1 MRRSDKTALAVALSA
16 ILLILGTGIATRFAR
31 PEAPPP
37 APKPERIRAVL
48 ELAPLA
54 DTSKALVVGY
64 NYELLKRYA
73 ASNGQTAEIRLTGRD
88 RSFLDSLRAGVVDIV
103 VVPFEDSLAVDSVLV
118 SAPVDSLSLW
128 LMRHDEHDALREL
141 NGWIAA
147 WHASPDYPAVRSA
160 FLDRFSAFK
169 SGPRPQISPYDSLI
183 RAHADSLGWDWHLLA
198 AVIYQESRFHIEAVS
213 PRGAAGL
220 MQMMPRT
227 AANYGVTDPLDPEMN
242 VAAGAQLL
250 GNLIKRYYP
259 VGDNMTERY
268 KYALAAYNA
277 GVGRIDDCL
286 AMARH
291 LGVDTGYWINIVNRV
306 LPVMAQED
314 VAQTGV
320 VRLGP
325 FKGAETTFYVDNT
338 IAVYNRFCKIT
349 P

>member
-1 MRRSDKTALAVALSA
+1 MNRAERICLFLAGALIAAAGLFS
-16 ILLILGTGIATRFAR
+16 LLTNG
-31 PEAPPP
+31 
-37 APKPERIRAVL
+37 KPEEVRVRPARIRAVL

-64 NYELLKRYA
+64 NYELLRRYA
-73 ASNGQTAEIRLTGRD
+73 AENGQTAEILLTGRD
-88 RSFLDSLRAGVVDIV
+88 LSYLDSLRAGAVDIV
-103 VVPFEDSLAVDSVLV
+103 VVPFADSVAVDSVLV
-118 SAPVDSLSLW
+118 SAPLDSLSLW
-128 LMRHDEHDALREL
+128 LMRHDEHDAMREA
-141 NGWIAA
+141 NAWIAA

-227 AANYGVTDPLDPEMN
+227 AERYGVTDPLDPEMN
-242 VAAGAQLL
+242 IAAGAQML
-250 GNLIKRYYP
+250 GNLIQRYYP

-277 GVGRIDDCL
+277 GIGRIDDCI

-314 VAQTGV
+314 LVALAGV
-320 VRLGP
+320 TRFGP
-325 FKGAETTFYVDNT
+325 FKGAETTFYVDNA